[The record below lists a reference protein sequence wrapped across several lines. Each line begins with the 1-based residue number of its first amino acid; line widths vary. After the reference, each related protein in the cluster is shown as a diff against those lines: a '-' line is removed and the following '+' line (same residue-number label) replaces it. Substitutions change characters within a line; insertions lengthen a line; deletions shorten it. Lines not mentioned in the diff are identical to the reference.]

1 MRQTRVKLLFSPSL
15 AVLAQAF
22 EVEIS
27 PTYRTMAQIG
37 SSVSL
42 TCKTTGCV
50 SPSFSWRTQIDSPL
64 SAKIRKNG
72 TASILTMD
80 PVSFENERF
89 YVCTVYCES
98 GKLERGIQVDI
109 YCKCLQRGLVF
120 SRCCLKKILMI
131 HGVKCI

>member
-1 MRQTRVKLLFSPSL
+1 MRQTRVKLLFFFPL

-37 SSVSL
+37 SSMAL

-64 SAKIRKNG
+64 SAKMRKNG
-72 TASILTMD
+72 TASILTMES
-80 PVSFENERF
+80 VSFENEHS

-98 GKLERGIQVDI
+98 GKLERSVQVDV
-109 YCKCLQRGLVF
+109 YCKCPKEVWF
-120 SRCCLKKILMI
+120 SLDAAVLMI
-131 HGVKCI
+131 HGVKCT